1 MGLKF
6 ILIILFALGFQYTGI
21 SQVVP
26 PHQHQSLR
34 SKIKHYREE
43 RKKWKEERAK
53 EREEEKRIR
62 EYHKRIQSKEVFKR
76 MKKSKETALRNN
88 THQREPFFSRLFQK
102 KRGRIIKQPKEKA
115 TKVKQY

>member
-1 MGLKF
+1 MLKSILVILLILGL
-6 ILIILFALGFQYTGI
+6 QHVSY
-21 SQVVP
+21 SQVG

-62 EYHKRIQSKEVFKR
+62 EYHKRIQSKEVFSR
-76 MKKSKETALRNN
+76 MKKSKEKALRNN
-88 THQREPFFSRLFQK
+88 SHQREPFLNRLFQK
-102 KRGRIIKQPKEKA
+102 KRGRGVKQPKEKSM
-115 TKVKQY
+115 KVKQY